1 MTTMLSDQ
9 AERVGDATTIGGTP
23 PEDLRADLRR
33 WKDEVLAAIRSERA
47 TAYGVDEY
55 GASEV
60 AVPSLA
66 VASYGTAS
74 DAGCCGGSGA
84 IGHTKQAVADVGQAV
99 KADALTA
106 KLRTEAYVSDQ
117 PLKALG
123 IAAAVGFAI
132 GVCWNRRR

>member
-55 GASEV
+55 GAAEV
-60 AVPSLA
+60 AVPPLA
-66 VASYGTAS
+66 VVSYGTATDS
-74 DAGCCGGSGA
+74 GCCGGA
-84 IGHTKQAVADVGQAV
+84 VGHTKQAVADVGQAV

-106 KLRTEAYVSDQ
+106 KLRTEAYVADQ
-117 PLKALG
+117 PMKALG
-123 IAAAVGFAI
+123 IAAAVGFVV
-132 GVCWNRRR
+132 GVFWNRRR